1 MSRTYMNINER
12 ILAFRA
18 FAKDSTK
25 TSSVLGDSSLDSY
38 VTSLT
43 KYEMACV
50 VRLLCGASSIFEVK
64 SPDAIQRVLNF
75 FRSQKDAFAND
86 AKLTAHYRDMASY
99 VLKYLEFVCYESG
112 VSMPLEDTGTYNAF
126 SIAKIISSI
135 QQTGLLYDSAIIKRF
150 AFSLLA
156 KPFVILSGLSGS
168 GKTQLALAFAHSIC
182 ENPDKQICIVP
193 VGADWTNREPLLGY
207 VNALSKDDYV
217 LPESGVL
224 QLILKAISDQKNPY
238 FLILD
243 EMNMSYVERYFADFL
258 SSMESGKAIR
268 LWNKNVFGIPE
279 EIMLPRNLFIVGTIN
294 VDETTY
300 MFSPKVLDRSS
311 VIEFRV
317 IHSEMENYLETPATG
332 KINLGKASDAS
343 AGQEF
348 VKIAGSNYTN
358 NGEAKDV
365 LLSFFDELKKI
376 GAEFGYRSAKE
387 INRFVSIASEYDDTL
402 QPLSSEHIQDAAIMQ
417 KLLPKMHGSLKTLKP
432 VLSAMWQF
440 CFVENTEELQSVV
453 NLSFAQQEEIVGKS
467 IYPLTADK
475 VLRMYRNAMANGFA
489 SYSEA

>member
-1 MSRTYMNINER
+1 MNINER
-12 ILAFRA
+12 IAAFRA

-25 TSSVLGDSSLDSY
+25 TSSVLGASSLDSY

-50 VRLLCGASSIFEVK
+50 VRLLCGANSIFEVT
-64 SPDAIQRVLNF
+64 SPDSIQGVLSF
-75 FRSQKDAFAND
+75 FRSQKDAFASD

-112 VSMPLEDTGTYNAF
+112 VSIPSEDTDTNNSF
-126 SIAKIISSI
+126 SIGKVISSI
-135 QQTGLLYDSAIIKRF
+135 QRTGLLYNPELIKRF

-168 GKTQLALAFAHSIC
+168 GKTQLALAFAHAIC
-182 ENPDKQICIVP
+182 QNPDEQICIVP

-207 VNALSKDDYV
+207 VNALAKDDYV
-217 LPESGVL
+217 MPESGAL
-224 QLILKAISDQKNPY
+224 QLILRAISDKNNPY

-258 SSMESGKAIR
+258 SGMESGKPIR
-268 LWNKNVFGIPE
+268 LWNKTGH
-279 EIMLPRNLFIVGTIN
+279 EIHENIVLPQNLFIVGTIN

-311 VIEFRV
+311 VIEFKV
-317 IHSEMENYLETPATG
+317 VHSEMEKYLDTPTNG
-332 KINLGKASDAS
+332 RIVLGKASDADT
-343 AGQEF
+343 GQDF
-348 VKIAGSNYTN
+348 VKIAASNLNN
-358 NGEAKDV
+358 NGETKDV

-387 INRFVSIASEYDDTL
+387 INRFVTIASEYDDTL
-402 QPLSSEHIQDAAIMQ
+402 QPLSSDCIKDAAIMQ
-417 KLLPKMHGSLKTLKP
+417 KLLPKLHGSLKTLKP
-432 VLSAMWQF
+432 VLSAMWTF
-440 CFVENTEELQSVV
+440 CFDDEIEELQSVV
-453 NLSFAQQEEIVGKS
+453 YLKFSQQEEIIGRS

-475 VLRMYRNAMANGFA
+475 VLRMYHNAMANGFA

>member
-1 MSRTYMNINER
+1 MNINER
-12 ILAFRA
+12 ISAFRS
-18 FAKDSTK
+18 FAKDSSK

-50 VRLLCGASSIFEVK
+50 VRILCGTSSIFEVT
-64 SPDAIQRVLNF
+64 SPDPIQAVLNF
-75 FRSQKDAFAND
+75 FRSQKDAFASD

-112 VSMPLEDTGTYNAF
+112 FSMPSEDTTTNSAF
-126 SIAKIISSI
+126 SIGKIISNI
-135 QQTGLLYDSAIIKRF
+135 QQTGLLYDPEIIKRF

-168 GKTQLALAFAHSIC
+168 GKTQLALAFAHAIC
-182 ENPDKQICIVP
+182 QNPDEQICIVP

-207 VNALSKDDYV
+207 VNALAKDDYV
-217 LPESGVL
+217 MPESGAL
-224 QLILKAISDQKNPY
+224 QLILKAISDNKNPY

-258 SSMESGKAIR
+258 SGMESGKAIR
-268 LWNKNVFGIPE
+268 LWNKTEHEIPS
-279 EIMLPRNLFIVGTIN
+279 EIVLPQNLFIVGTIN

-317 IHSEMENYLETPATG
+317 VHSEMEKYLETPANG
-332 KINLGKASDAS
+332 KINLGKASDPN

-348 VKIAGSNYTN
+348 VQVAASNHIS
-358 NGEAKDV
+358 NGETKNV

-376 GAEFGYRSAKE
+376 GAEFGYRSVKE
-387 INRFVSIASEYDDTL
+387 INRFVTIASEYDDTV
-402 QPLSSEHIQDAAIMQ
+402 QVLSSDSIIDAAIMQ
-417 KLLPKMHGSLKTLKP
+417 KLLPKLHGSLKTLKP
-432 VLSAMWQF
+432 VLSAMWKF
-440 CFVENTEELQSVV
+440 CFVEETEELQSLV
-453 NLSFAQQEEIVGKS
+453 NLSFSQQEEIIGKS

>member
-1 MSRTYMNINER
+1 MNINER
-12 ILAFRA
+12 ISAFRE
-18 FAKDSTK
+18 FAKDSSK
-25 TSSVLGDSSLDSY
+25 TSSVLGNSSLDSY

-50 VRLLCGASSIFEVK
+50 VRLLCGTSSIFELN
-64 SPDAIQRVLNF
+64 SPDAIQGVLNF
-75 FRSQKDAFAND
+75 FRSQKDAFACD

-112 VSMPLEDTGTYNAF
+112 VPMPSEDTDENPAF
-126 SIAKIISSI
+126 SIAKVISSI
-135 QQTGLLYDSAIIKRF
+135 QQTGLLYDEELIKRF

-156 KPFVILSGLSGS
+156 KPFVVLSGLSGS
-168 GKTQLALAFAHSIC
+168 GKTQLALAFAHAIC
-182 ENPDKQICIVP
+182 QNPDEQICIVP

-207 VNALSKDDYV
+207 VNALAKDDYV
-217 LPESGVL
+217 MPESGAL
-224 QLILKAISDQKNPY
+224 QLILNAIKDEKNPY

-258 SSMESGKAIR
+258 SGIESRKAIR
-268 LWNKNVFGIPE
+268 LWNKNVSGIPA
-279 EIMLPRNLFIVGTIN
+279 EIVLPRNLFIVGTIN

-317 IHSEMENYLETPATG
+317 VHSEMEKYLNTAVNV
-332 KINLGKASDAS
+332 KIKLGKASDAS
-343 AGQEF
+343 VGQEF
-348 VKIAGSNYTN
+348 VKVAVSNHIS
-358 NGEAKDV
+358 NGESKDV

-387 INRFVSIASEYDDTL
+387 INSFVAIASEYDDTL
-402 QPLSSEHIQDAAIMQ
+402 QALSPERIKDAAIMQ
-417 KLLPKMHGSLKTLKP
+417 KLLPKMHGSFKTLKP
-432 VLSAMWQF
+432 VLSAMWKF
-440 CFVENTEELQSVV
+440 CFAEDTEELQSVV
-453 NLSFAQQEEIVGKS
+453 NLSFTKQEDIIGKS

>member
-1 MSRTYMNINER
+1 MNINER
-12 ILAFRA
+12 ISAFRS
-18 FAKDSTK
+18 FAKDSSK

-50 VRLLCGASSIFEVK
+50 VRLLCGTNSIFEVT
-64 SPDAIQRVLNF
+64 SPDSIQAVLNF
-75 FRSQKDAFAND
+75 FRSQKDAFASD

-112 VSMPLEDTGTYNAF
+112 VSMPSEDTTANSAF
-126 SIAKIISSI
+126 SIGKIISNI
-135 QQTGLLYDSAIIKRF
+135 QQTGLLYDPEIIKRF

-168 GKTQLALAFAHSIC
+168 GKTQLALAFAHAIC
-182 ENPDKQICIVP
+182 QKPDEQICIVP

-207 VNALSKDDYV
+207 VNALAKDDYV
-217 LPESGVL
+217 MPESGAL
-224 QLILKAISDQKNPY
+224 QLILKAIGDKKNPY

-258 SSMESGKAIR
+258 SGMESGKAIR
-268 LWNKNVFGIPE
+268 LWNKVGYEIPS
-279 EIMLPRNLFIVGTIN
+279 EIILPQNLFIVGTIN

-317 IHSEMENYLETPATG
+317 VHSEMEKYLETPATG
-332 KINLGKASDAS
+332 KINLGKASDPNV
-343 AGQEF
+343 GQEF
-348 VKIAGSNYTN
+348 VQVAASNHIS
-358 NGEAKDV
+358 NGETKDV

-376 GAEFGYRSAKE
+376 GAEFGYRSVKE
-387 INRFVSIASEYDDTL
+387 INRFVTIASEYDDTV
-402 QPLSSEHIQDAAIMQ
+402 QVLSSDCIKDAAIMQ
-417 KLLPKMHGSLKTLKP
+417 KLLPKLHGSLKTLKP
-432 VLSAMWQF
+432 VLSAMWKF
-440 CFVENTEELQSVV
+440 CFVEETEELQSLV
-453 NLSFAQQEEIVGKS
+453 NLSFSQQEEIIGKS
-467 IYPLTADK
+467 IYPLSADK